1 MKNIKCI
8 IFDCDGVLV
17 DSEAIGNRVLLNMA
31 SEHGLE
37 MSLEDAYKNF
47 NGRSLKDCFQQIEL
61 AINSTLPD
69 DFETTYRKKSF
80 EAFKIHLK
88 PVEGVIEFIDNLK
101 IPYCVAS
108 SGPIEKI
115 NLNLK
120 TTGLL
125 EKFENKIFSS
135 YQIKSWKPEP
145 EIFLYAAQEM
155 GFTVEDCIVIEDSK
169 AGIMAAVK
177 GGFKVFGLANHTNPK
192 ELENEGAIV
201 FQSFHELA
209 SLLEMN
215 N

>member
-47 NGRSLKDCFQQIEL
+47 NGRSLKDCFQQIEQ
-61 AINSTLPD
+61 AIKNPLPE
-69 DFETTYRKKSF
+69 DFEIEYRKKSF
-80 EAFKIHLK
+80 EAFQIHLK
-88 PVEGVIEFIDNLK
+88 PVEGVIEFINNLK

-108 SGPIEKI
+108 SGPLEKI

-145 EIFLYAAQEM
+145 EIFLYAAQKM
-155 GFTVEDCIVIEDSK
+155 GFAVEECIVIEDSK